1 MNHILE
7 VDGIQLEIDGRKI
20 LSGIYIKCETGN
32 IIGLLGRN
40 GQGKSCLMNSIYGI
54 LPCEKSIRFDRISIH
69 ESFKRTD
76 LIRYLPQFHFIPR
89 SLSLHRIF
97 QDFNVDYRLFQQHFT
112 EFSVREKTSIEKLSG
127 GERRLIEIYVIIKSA
142 SQFVLLDEPFTM
154 LNPLQIEKVKALLVD
169 EKKYKGILIT
179 DHLYHHILDI
189 ADSLYVLSNGRTILT
204 KKIEDV
210 EALGYLRR

>member
-7 VDGIQLEIDGRKI
+7 ADGIQLEFDGRQI
-20 LSGIYIKCETGN
+20 LSDIYIKCKTGS
-32 IIGLLGRN
+32 ITGLLGRN

-54 LPCEKSIRFDRISIH
+54 LPCEKSIRFDLMPIR

-97 QDFNVDYRLFQQHFT
+97 QDFNVDFRLFQQHFT
-112 EFSVREKTSIEKLSG
+112 EFSLREKTSIKKLSG
-127 GERRLIEIYVIIKSA
+127 GERRLIELYVIIKSA
-142 SQFVLLDEPFTM
+142 TQFILLDEPFTM
-154 LNPLQIEKVKALLVD
+154 LNPLQIEKVKALLVE
-169 EKKYKGILIT
+169 EKKYKGLLIT
-179 DHLYHHILDI
+179 DHLYQHILDI

-204 KKIEDV
+204 KNVEDV
-210 EALGYLRR
+210 KALGYLRR